1 METFKIVFMG
11 ILVIITYVYLF
22 YMISK
27 LPKMIAVTL
36 YVIVGVSII
45 AMIVM
50 IIWYPDSLKP
60 IVDFLNIG
68 FV

>member
-11 ILVIITYVYLF
+11 ILVIITNVYLF

-27 LPKMIAVTL
+27 LPKMIAAAL
-36 YVIVGVSII
+36 YVIVGAFII

-50 IIWYPDSLKP
+50 IIWYPESLKT
-60 IVDFLNIG
+60 IVDYLNIE
-68 FV
+68 